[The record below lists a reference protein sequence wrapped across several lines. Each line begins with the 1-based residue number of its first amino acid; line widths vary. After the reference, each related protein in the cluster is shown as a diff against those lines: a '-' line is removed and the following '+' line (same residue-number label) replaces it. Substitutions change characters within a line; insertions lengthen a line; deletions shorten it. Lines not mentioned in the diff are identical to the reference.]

1 MRTGQEKPKHF
12 RTEFIRVFVFSVLGV
27 FRSFSSFFS
36 SFRRF
41 LGVLLTSDLLLK
53 MTLGRMS
60 KSSHIYGSRVY
71 RFGVACENWAREAN
85 TS

>member
-1 MRTGQEKPKHF
+1 MRIGQEKPKHF
-12 RTEFIRVFVFSVLGV
+12 RTEFTRAFVSSVGGFSKFLE
-27 FRSFSSFFS
+27 FFS

-41 LGVLLTSDLLLK
+41 LGVLLTSDLLRK

-60 KSSHIYGSRVY
+60 KSSHIYGNRVY